1 MAERFTTQDLE
12 QFLATCEP
20 YLRRTCRRLARND
33 ALGDDLCH
41 DVWIAVKKAAP
52 QFRGDCAP
60 VTFVYRIALNKIA
73 DWRKRAPQRRNVPL
87 DSDVQAGLVA
97 PQTASSVRRMR
108 HDFRQLELS
117 DDEEVAL
124 ALVGQGRSLKEIADI
139 FQVSEEAMKKRHQR
153 AMERARALAAELSDS
168 SS

>member
-1 MAERFTTQDLE
+1 
-12 QFLATCEP
+12 
-20 YLRRTCRRLARND
+20 
-33 ALGDDLCH
+33 
-41 DVWIAVKKAAP
+41 
-52 QFRGDCAP
+52 
-60 VTFVYRIALNKIA
+60 
-73 DWRKRAPQRRNVPL
+73 
-87 DSDVQAGLVA
+87 
-97 PQTASSVRRMR
+97 MR